1 MKCERCGKELS
12 DSDLYCSRCGKAVFP
27 EYMDEEDIWAY
38 YKSDE
43 ELEQILKA
51 EEGQK
56 EESQPEVSEKENGQS
71 EVSEGENRQPE
82 VLKEEDR
89 QPEGF
94 EEEDGR
100 SEAFGETERWP
111 EVSETEIPL
120 SEEVP
125 LENSQPEI
133 LEAEDRE
140 SDAVRPECA
149 VEDPETT
156 FGPATLEEHIPET
169 VPENTVELE
178 KQEEQKNP
186 ENREYPEEQSGK
198 EEPASEEALSPVLEA
213 VKEEAEPKDGEAA
226 EESEE
231 EVRPGEVQSLDE
243 ENDSEED
250 EDLDD
255 DDEDD
260 DDDEEEE
267 KKEPLTPEKKRARRY
282 TALLAGI
289 FLLLCLAAGIFLG
302 IRRMNQLDTLEKEYD
317 QKIEESE
324 TETSSVETGN
334 IRLLEEEP
342 DLSQNTKLQPAS
354 AQADSQK
361 QSEEEDYSG
370 SRLID
375 GDQTTSW
382 QEGEEGTGEGKGVTI
397 SLDGSYQVRYLVLY
411 LGNWKSDELWR
422 YNARPQSLAI
432 QVGEAEEEILE
443 FPNEKK
449 VFYLALQEPVEA
461 SEIKIRIQ
469 SSYEGERWEDNCIS
483 EIEVYE

>member
-100 SEAFGETERWP
+100 PEASGETERWP

-149 VEDPETT
+149 VEDPED
-156 FGPATLEEHIPET
+156 
-169 VPENTVELE
+169 
-178 KQEEQKNP
+178 
-186 ENREYPEEQSGK
+186 REYPEEQSGE
-198 EEPASEEALSPVLEA
+198 EEPASEEAPSPVSEA
-213 VKEEAEPKDGEAA
+213 VKEDAEPKDGEAA